1 MEREQFLQQ
10 YQSVRKPG
18 QEQKMILDCFNMKQ
32 DIIGSLV
39 YAHYNFKKES
49 ILLKKS
55 PIMKILE
62 NGVKK
67 YSKKQLPNT
76 HNNKSA
82 MIKKLITT

>member
-1 MEREQFLQQ
+1 
-10 YQSVRKPG
+10 
-18 QEQKMILDCFNMKQ
+18 
-32 DIIGSLV
+32 
-39 YAHYNFKKES
+39 
-49 ILLKKS
+49 
-55 PIMKILE
+55 MKILE